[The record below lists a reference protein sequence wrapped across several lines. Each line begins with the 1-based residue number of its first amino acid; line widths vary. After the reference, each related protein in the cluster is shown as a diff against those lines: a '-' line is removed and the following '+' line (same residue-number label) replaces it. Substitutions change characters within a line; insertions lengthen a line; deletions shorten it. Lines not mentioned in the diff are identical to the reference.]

1 MHSQNYLLILSDLG
15 FDCNDDVEILHA
27 YLLIR
32 SLIHQSEAA
41 DKPISEIARSP
52 AFHKMLNA
60 HHISCPKEITY
71 PELLHLESACDYI
84 AGTPMIHSCKH
95 YAEKFAPLLMLCF

>member
-1 MHSQNYLLILSDLG
+1 MSGLNYLLILSDLG

-32 SLIHQSEAA
+32 SLIHQSETAGKA
-41 DKPISEIARSP
+41 ISEIARSP

-60 HHISCPKEITY
+60 HHIPCPKEITY

-84 AGTPMIHSCKH
+84 AGTPMIHSCKGCL
-95 YAEKFAPLLMLCF
+95 YLAI